1 MKKIL
6 GYFISILLTILAT
19 AISIPFIACLIP
31 LCFVVAIA
39 VFALLSFCFF
49 ADIFDI

>member
-6 GYFISILLTILAT
+6 GYLISVLLTIVVTIIAV
-19 AISIPFIACLIP
+19 PFIACLLP

-49 ADIFDI
+49 ADIFDV